1 MKLKAKN
8 VNEAKGGKRN
18 KNEIEIRSREWK
30 IAFT

>member
-1 MKLKAKN
+1 MK
-8 VNEAKGGKRN
+8 AKGGRRN

>member
-1 MKLKAKN
+1 MKLKTEN
-8 VNEAKGGKRN
+8 VNEAKGERRN